1 MPYLSVSPG
10 VSNIFAHLAECLMR
24 VASSSASPG
33 LEIQLEIQ
41 LESRKEAGAPSGGF
55 GGDLAG
61 PEIGE
66 ALAVNGEFHEALKLS
81 C

>member
-1 MPYLSVSPG
+1 MSYLSVSPS

-33 LEIQLEIQ
+33 LEVQLA
-41 LESRKEAGAPSGGF
+41 SRKEAGAPSGGF
-55 GGDLAG
+55 GGDLA

>member
-1 MPYLSVSPG
+1 
-10 VSNIFAHLAECLMR
+10 MR

-33 LEIQLEIQ
+33 LEIQ

>member
-33 LEIQLEIQ
+33 LEIQ